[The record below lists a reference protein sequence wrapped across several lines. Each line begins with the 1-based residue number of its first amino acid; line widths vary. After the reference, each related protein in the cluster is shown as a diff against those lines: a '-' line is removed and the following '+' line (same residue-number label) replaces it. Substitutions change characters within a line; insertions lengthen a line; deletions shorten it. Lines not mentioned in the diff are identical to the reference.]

1 MKNRICGMCGY
12 GILRKN
18 VENDWFRCTNCEELF
33 ELDESGEFVIV
44 DYETWADKVYGLQKN
59 NMSRFFSN

>member
-1 MKNRICGMCGY
+1 MCGY

-59 NMSRFFSN
+59 NMSRLFSN